1 MSLVKEPWELA
12 MMRHSGRR
20 LAEVAALLREAVRP
34 GLTTLELD
42 AVAEKAIRDRGGMP
56 SFKGYVVGGLTFHHS
71 ICASPNNRVVH
82 GIPNDVPLKAGDIVS
97 IDVGMTYGGYHA
109 DHAFTVPV
117 GQASPAAL
125 ELIDRTEKSLDLA
138 IAAAVP
144 GRKIG
149 DVGHAVQSYVEQF
162 GYGVVKEYVGH
173 GIGRAM
179 HERPSV
185 PNFGKPGQGQL
196 IKEGMALAIEPMI
209 NLGKAGTRVLN
220 DGWTVVTADGSL
232 SAHFE
237 HTVFVGPKGA
247 EILTK
252 L

>member
-1 MSLVKEPWELA
+1 MSLVKEPWEVA

-20 LAEVAALLREAVRP
+20 LAEVAAILREAVRP
-34 GLTTLELD
+34 GVSTLDLD
-42 AVAEKAIRDRGGMP
+42 SIAEKAIRDRGSIP
-56 SFKGYVVGGLTFHHS
+56 SFKGYVVAGLTFHHS
-71 ICASPNNRVVH
+71 ICASPNDRVVH
-82 GIPNDVPLKAGDIVS
+82 GIPNATALKEGDIIA
-97 IDVGMTYGGYHA
+97 IDVGLIYGGYHA

-117 GQASPAAL
+117 GTASTEAL
-125 ELIDRTEKSLDLA
+125 QLIERTERSLALA
-138 IAAAVP
+138 IAATVP
-144 GRKIG
+144 GNKIG
-149 DVGHAVQSYVEQF
+149 DVGHAVQTYIEGF

-185 PNFGKPGQGQL
+185 PNFGKPRQGQL
-196 IKEGMALAIEPMI
+196 IKEGMAFAIEPMI
-209 NLGKAGTRVLN
+209 NFGRSGTKVLQ
-220 DGWTVVTADGSL
+220 DGWTVVTEDGSL

-237 HTVFVGPKGA
+237 HTVAIGPKGA

>member
-1 MSLVKEPWELA
+1 MSLVKEPWEVA

-20 LAEVAALLREAVRP
+20 LAEVAAILREAVRP
-34 GLTTLELD
+34 GVSTLELD
-42 AVAEKAIRDRGGMP
+42 QLAEKAIRDRGSIP
-56 SFKGYVVGGLTFHHS
+56 SFKGYVVAGLTFHHS
-71 ICASPNNRVVH
+71 ICASPNDRVVH
-82 GIPNDVPLKAGDIVS
+82 GIPNATPLKDGDIVS
-97 IDVGMTYGGYHA
+97 IDVGLIYGGYHA
-109 DHAFTVPV
+109 DHAFTVAV
-117 GQASPAAL
+117 GTASKSAL
-125 ELIDRTEKSLDLA
+125 ELIERTERSLELA
-138 IAAAVP
+138 IAATVP
-144 GRKIG
+144 GNKVG
-149 DVGHAVQSYVEQF
+149 DVGHAVQTYIEGF

-185 PNFGKPGQGQL
+185 PNFGRQRQGQL

-209 NLGKAGTRVLN
+209 NLRGAATRVLN
-220 DGWTVVTADGSL
+220 DGWTVVTEDGSL

-237 HTVFVGPKGA
+237 HTIAVGPKGA